1 MWKSNTINNSLMPIW
16 FFRKILGLQNPHWTC
31 MQKYKKCT
39 ALCKAMYSFIVLCC
53 CLCIAYYSVFRK
65 RDLGGSIMTKVEIYV
80 KILARNS
87 TMIVCV
93 LTSIIYQA
101 QMMQMVRF
109 IAKIDQGLEKYS
121 VDVGYSSVTIFIASQ
136 LLFVV
141 LQWLV
146 FISYKFSVCTE
157 NYFQCIFLR
166 IVHFLP
172 EKVGQIHII
181 TFCAF
186 VMVLRRQV
194 KIVNVI
200 LENARANSVKPITMH
215 MLLDMKKTISNVV
228 KVSSALN
235 SIFSLPLLI
244 KFLQEFVKIFCTV
257 HIRIRYTSTNSI
269 FIQKENV
276 FENILGSFPLYD
288 LLLIILVCEA
298 AYKEYTKVGNLILI
312 INENLRDRRTQT
324 IVNYMNEVKYNYL
337 RIVYF
342 R

>member
-1 MWKSNTINNSLMPIW
+1 
-16 FFRKILGLQNPHWTC
+16 
-31 MQKYKKCT
+31 
-39 ALCKAMYSFIVLCC
+39 
-53 CLCIAYYSVFRK
+53 
-65 RDLGGSIMTKVEIYV
+65 MTKVEIYV

-93 LTSIIYQA
+93 VTSIIYQT
-101 QMMQMVRF
+101 QMMQMVKF
-109 IAKIDQGLEKYS
+109 ITKIDQGLEKYT
-121 VDVGYSSVTIFIASQ
+121 VDITYSSVNIFIASQ

-146 FISYKFSVCTE
+146 FIAYKFSVCE

-172 EKVGQIHII
+172 EKVGQIHIL
-181 TFCAF
+181 TFCAL
-186 VMVLRRQV
+186 VMVLRRQM
-194 KIVNVI
+194 KIVNDI
-200 LENARANSVKPITMH
+200 LEKARVNSAKPITTH

-235 SIFSLPLLI
+235 SIFSLPLLV

-257 HIRIRYTSTNSI
+257 HIRIRYTSTDSI

-276 FENILGSFPLYD
+276 FENIFGSFPLYD

-312 INENLRDRRTQT
+312 INENLRDRRHQA
-324 IVNYMNEVKYNYL
+324 IVNYMNEVEWNYL
-337 RIVYF
+337 RIVDF